1 MSVSTAYS
9 SYYTSA
15 AVPAKTSG
23 RPKSSNIGVV
33 NDFVEYTI
41 PTTQID
47 DAGDVTY
54 LIPVR
59 SGRTIVYLL
68 FDCADLDSGAGALDL
83 DIVLR
88 TTNAAGTNTDTIL
101 YNAGTAFNAAH
112 AGKFVWCNV
121 GVPQTPTDMGH
132 IILYCNTA
140 ASTAASGVIKLFM
153 EAH

>member
-1 MSVSTAYS
+1 MAVSTAYS
-9 SYYTSA
+9 SYYASA
-15 AVPAKTSG
+15 GVPSKSSG
-23 RPKSSNIGVV
+23 RPKSTNVGVA

-47 DAGDVTY
+47 DATDFTY

-59 SGRTIVYLL
+59 SGKRIICGQ

-88 TTNAAGTNTDTIL
+88 TTSSAGVVTDTIL

-112 AGKFVWCNV
+112 AGKWFWCNAV
-121 GVPQTPTDMGH
+121 VPQTPTDMGH
-132 IILYCNTA
+132 IGLLCNTA
-140 ASTAASGVIKLFM
+140 ASTAASGAIKLFV
-153 EAH
+153 EVQ